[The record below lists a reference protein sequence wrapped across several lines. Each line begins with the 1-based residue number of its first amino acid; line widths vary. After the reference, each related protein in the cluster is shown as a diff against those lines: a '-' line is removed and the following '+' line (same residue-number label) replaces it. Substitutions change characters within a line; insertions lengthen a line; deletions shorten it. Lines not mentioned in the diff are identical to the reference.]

1 MDVGP
6 GGLYGLRA
14 GALGGGYL
22 DPPVVVQAD
31 GLVFGTFPRNPKIMI
46 QR

>member
-14 GALGGGYL
+14 GALGEGYL